1 MEKQQESEDLSQW
14 LVKLIVHM
22 EKAIERIIRRKRKRL
37 KKLCSEGTSKQLV
50 DERFLEQSN
59 LFTFFT
65 DLKNYCNDFSP
76 DVLNLA
82 NLLTLAPSY
91 VDISKTS
98 NISTNFETLSNEIP
112 NISCSN

>member
-1 MEKQQESEDLSQW
+1 
-14 LVKLIVHM
+14 M

-50 DERFLEQSN
+50 DERFLVQSN

-112 NISCSN
+112 NLSCSN

>member
-37 KKLCSEGTSKQLV
+37 KKICSEGASKQLV

-65 DLKNYCNDFSP
+65 DLKYYCNDFSP
-76 DVLNLA
+76 DVLNLV
-82 NLLTLAPSY
+82 NLLTIAPSY

-98 NISTNFETLSNEIP
+98 NISKNFETLSNEIP
-112 NISCSN
+112 NLSCSN